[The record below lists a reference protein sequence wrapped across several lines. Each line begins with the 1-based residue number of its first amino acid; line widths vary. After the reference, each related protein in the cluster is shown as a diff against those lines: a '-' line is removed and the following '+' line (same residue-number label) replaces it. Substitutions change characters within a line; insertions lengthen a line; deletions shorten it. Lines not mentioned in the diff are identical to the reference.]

1 MTHAIVDVSN
11 FYVSSERVFDP
22 KLRRVPVIVL
32 SNNDGCAIARSEE
45 AKALHIKMGDPLF
58 KIRDI
63 IKRHGI
69 EVRSSNYEL
78 YADMNR
84 RFNAVIAEHSDLI
97 EIYSIDESFYRLPV
111 LANGLGDVAAAHKL
125 RAAILRQTGLPT
137 RIGLGPTRALSKVAN
152 ALAKA
157 TEKIW
162 DGVVDL
168 HDTELRARLF
178 AEWPIKEVWGIG
190 SALAARLHPLGIRT
204 TADLVAMP
212 PASARDVGTVVLERL
227 VRELNGIECDEFKP
241 EPEVPILSWLEWS
254 AAERRPRQNRRRR
267 ASLTPAPPDRHD
279 GRASTTEPFRRCW
292 GRGGRHTGQ
301 SPSGF
306 ALSRKLDGLRCQDS
320 AGQFVAV
327 DLAGDVA
334 SIELLDL
341 FGKDAALVA
350 DVPACEVDLAATACA
365 LGFADL
371 TDPFDGHDV
380 ILRVGRTCPDG
391 CASGQSASSFVDT
404 HDSQDARGL
413 EGVGR
418 ILRAG
423 GQVEIEVVDFPVAG
437 GLFEL
442 EPAHVALGVRVDGV
456 IEPIVVA
463 HGTDQLGAFAEAT
476 KEADVPDQVAD
487 SARHHDVVVAWGGDM
502 IAEPVVEPRD
512 LGRPA
517 LGLLGCG
524 GLVGHVGLLV

>member
-22 KLRRVPVIVL
+22 KLRLVPVIVL

-111 LANGLGDVAAAHKL
+111 LPNGLGDVVAAHRL

-162 DGVVDL
+162 GGVVDL

-227 VRELNGIECDEFKP
+227 VRELNGIECDDFKP
-241 EPEVPILSWLEWS
+241 EPEASKATAVTRQFGAPVTDLDELREAMVRRAVR
-254 AAERRPRQNRRRR
+254 AAEKIRHQGLVATRLIVFAHGSRYRPNPPSASRQTRMSPPSNDPRIIAGLAGRMMEAMYQPGGVYTKCGVLLEELVPQGAGQGDFFAVEDPR
-267 ASLTPAPPDRHD
+267 APGLLAAMDGLNDR
-279 GRASTTEPFRRCW
+279 F
-292 GRGGRHTGQ
+292 GRGTVGIAAQGFGARAFDTKRSQ
-301 SPSGF
+301 KSP
-306 ALSRKLDGLRCQDS
+306 AWTTR
-320 AGQFVAV
+320 
-327 DLAGDVA
+327 LA
-334 SIELLDL
+334 
-341 FGKDAALVA
+341 
-350 DVPACEVDLAATACA
+350 
-365 LGFADL
+365 
-371 TDPFDGHDV
+371 
-380 ILRVGRTCPDG
+380 
-391 CASGQSASSFVDT
+391 
-404 HDSQDARGL
+404 
-413 EGVGR
+413 
-418 ILRAG
+418 
-423 GQVEIEVVDFPVAG
+423 EIPVA
-437 GLFEL
+437 
-442 EPAHVALGVRVDGV
+442 R
-456 IEPIVVA
+456 
-463 HGTDQLGAFAEAT
+463 
-476 KEADVPDQVAD
+476 
-487 SARHHDVVVAWGGDM
+487 
-502 IAEPVVEPRD
+502 
-512 LGRPA
+512 
-517 LGLLGCG
+517 
-524 GLVGHVGLLV
+524 

>member
-111 LANGLGDVAAAHKL
+111 LPNGLGNVAAAHKL

-178 AEWPIKEVWGIG
+178 AKWPVKEVWGIG

-204 TADLVAMP
+204 TADLVAMA

-227 VRELNGIECDEFKP
+227 VRELNGVECDDFTP
-241 EPEVPILSWLEWS
+241 EPEASKATAVTRQFGAPVTDL
-254 AAERRPRQNRRRR
+254 AELREAMVRR
-267 ASLTPAPPDRHD
+267 AVRAVEKIRHQGLVATRLIVFAHGSRYRPNPPSASRQTRMSPPSNDPRIIAGLAAKMMEAMYQPGGVYTKCGVLLEELLPQGAGQGDLFAVEDPRAPGLLAAMDGLNDR
-279 GRASTTEPFRRCW
+279 F
-292 GRGGRHTGQ
+292 GRGTVGIAAQ
-301 SPSGF
+301 GF
-306 ALSRKLDGLRCQDS
+306 G
-320 AGQFVAV
+320 
-327 DLAGDVA
+327 
-334 SIELLDL
+334 
-341 FGKDAALVA
+341 
-350 DVPACEVDLAATACA
+350 
-365 LGFADL
+365 
-371 TDPFDGHDV
+371 
-380 ILRVGRTCPDG
+380 
-391 CASGQSASSFVDT
+391 
-404 HDSQDARGL
+404 ARGFDTKRSQKSPAWTT
-413 EGVGR
+413 R
-418 ILRAG
+418 IG
-423 GQVEIEVVDFPVAG
+423 EIPVA
-437 GLFEL
+437 
-442 EPAHVALGVRVDGV
+442 R
-456 IEPIVVA
+456 
-463 HGTDQLGAFAEAT
+463 
-476 KEADVPDQVAD
+476 
-487 SARHHDVVVAWGGDM
+487 
-502 IAEPVVEPRD
+502 
-512 LGRPA
+512 
-517 LGLLGCG
+517 
-524 GLVGHVGLLV
+524 

>member
-45 AKALHIKMGDPLF
+45 TKALHIKMGDPLF
-58 KIRDI
+58 RIRDI

-111 LANGLGDVAAAHKL
+111 LPNGLGDVAAAHRL

-162 DGVVDL
+162 GGVVDL

-178 AEWPIKEVWGIG
+178 AEWPVKEVWGIG

-227 VRELNGIECDEFKP
+227 VRELNGIECDDFKP
-241 EPEVPILSWLEWS
+241 EPEASKATAVTRQFGAPVTDLDELREAMVRRAVR
-254 AAERRPRQNRRRR
+254 AAEKIRHQGLVATRLIVFAHGSRYRPNPPSASRQTRMSPPSNDPRIIAGLAGRMMEAMYQPGGVYTKCGVLLEELVPQGVGQGDFFAVEDPR
-267 ASLTPAPPDRHD
+267 APGLLAAMD
-279 GRASTTEPFRRCW
+279 GLNERF
-292 GRGGRHTGQ
+292 GRGTVGIAAQ
-301 SPSGF
+301 GF
-306 ALSRKLDGLRCQDS
+306 G
-320 AGQFVAV
+320 
-327 DLAGDVA
+327 
-334 SIELLDL
+334 
-341 FGKDAALVA
+341 
-350 DVPACEVDLAATACA
+350 
-365 LGFADL
+365 
-371 TDPFDGHDV
+371 
-380 ILRVGRTCPDG
+380 
-391 CASGQSASSFVDT
+391 
-404 HDSQDARGL
+404 ARGFDTKRSQKSPAWTTRL
-413 EGVGR
+413 
-418 ILRAG
+418 A
-423 GQVEIEVVDFPVAG
+423 EIPVA
-437 GLFEL
+437 
-442 EPAHVALGVRVDGV
+442 R
-456 IEPIVVA
+456 
-463 HGTDQLGAFAEAT
+463 
-476 KEADVPDQVAD
+476 
-487 SARHHDVVVAWGGDM
+487 
-502 IAEPVVEPRD
+502 
-512 LGRPA
+512 
-517 LGLLGCG
+517 
-524 GLVGHVGLLV
+524 